1 MDTTAATLPEG
12 VAPLASYPPAAP
24 IARAPTRPR
33 AALIV
38 IDLFALLG
46 VLFTGVALFAQGW
59 VHAVIV
65 FPMPGR
71 AADFVA
77 RTFGLNVDREL
88 ARIANEQVSKVLPPT
103 LWQYAGQAFHW
114 AFALLVLVAVLL
126 LLALFVARI
135 RVIAQVL
142 ALLGAAGAMGLIV
155 TTLVGMAQ
163 KSDSLPTQVA
173 QAAARSTVV
182 NRAFAVT
189 TGKPELVV
197 TVGWPLY
204 AGAVGLLL
212 VMVGVV
218 LGVIFATLRHGK

>member
-1 MDTTAATLPEG
+1 MDTSAATLPEG
-12 VAPLASYPPAAP
+12 VSPLTYYPPAAP
-24 IARAPTRPR
+24 IAGVSTHPR
-33 AALIV
+33 AVLIV
-38 IDLFALLG
+38 IDLLALLG
-46 VLFTGVALFAQGW
+46 VLFTGFALFAQGW
-59 VHAVIV
+59 VHATIV

-77 RTFGLNVDREL
+77 RTFGLDVDREL

-103 LWQYAGQAFHW
+103 LWQYAGQSFHW
-114 AFALLVLVAVLL
+114 AFALLVLVAVFL

-135 RVIAQVL
+135 RVVAQVL
-142 ALLGAAGAMGLIV
+142 ALLGAAGALGLIV
-155 TTLVGMAQ
+155 ATLASMAQ
-163 KSDSLPTQVA
+163 QSDSLPAQVA

-182 NRAFAVT
+182 NRALAVT

-212 VMVGVV
+212 VIVGTV
-218 LGVIFATLRHGK
+218 LGVIIATRRHGK